1 MRLWQKG
8 DGVKKALQITAFVLA
23 AACLLA
29 GCGGAGESVPPSSL
43 SVPESEAEPAADVAL
58 VAEIP
63 EQRSSVKGKGYSL
76 VQNVAYGDVSRAQ
89 VVDIALPEKPLAN
102 ENGLLLA
109 VVFIHGGSWRNGDK
123 EEYLPRCMAIA
134 KEGAVAAT
142 INYRMLDEN
151 ANCEDMLADVN
162 AALWSLLAVTREHN
176 LRLDGVVLMGPS
188 AGGHLALLY
197 AYKYGAYAP
206 VNVVLCVAQSAP
218 ADFTAE
224 DMYEDENYGP
234 LMVENAA
241 GLTGKP
247 ITEINRDSFR
257 GSLSYI
263 SPLHYVSKEAPA
275 TILAHG
281 VRDFYVPCSGA
292 QSLYRSLWRHG
303 VQAQLFTYP
312 NSGHGLE
319 GDPGVDTKFFAAV
332 EKACGIDVSPR

>member
-1 MRLWQKG
+1 MG
-8 DGVKKALQITAFVLA
+8 MKKALQITALVLV

-29 GCGGAGESVPPSSL
+29 GCGGAGESAPSSSL
-43 SVPESEAEPAADVAL
+43 SVPKSEAATSADVAL
-58 VAEIP
+58 AAEIP
-63 EQRSSVKGKGYSL
+63 ELHSSVQGKGYTL
-76 VQNVAYGDVSRAQ
+76 VQDVAYGALSKAQ
-89 VVDIALPEKPLAN
+89 AIDIALLEKPVAN
-102 ENGLLLA
+102 EDGLLLA

-123 EEYLPRCMAIA
+123 EEYLPRCTAIA

-142 INYRMLDEN
+142 LNYRMLDEN

-162 AALWSLLAVTREHN
+162 AALWNLLTVAREHN

-197 AYKYGAYAP
+197 AYKYGSYAP
-206 VNVVLCVAQSAP
+206 VNIVLCVAQSAP

-241 GLTGKP
+241 RLTGKP
-247 ITEINRDSFR
+247 ITEINRDSFK

-263 SPLHYVSKEAPA
+263 SPLHYVSQEAPP

-281 VRDFYVPCSGA
+281 VQDFYVPCAGA
-292 QSLYRSLWRHG
+292 QNLHRSLRQHG

-319 GDPGVDTKFFAAV
+319 SDPSVNAKFFAAV